1 MIGYNVF
8 KLRVTNSKDVILML
22 YINMSSLKPYFTCYM
37 FYSNLFIWLWAS
49 SNWLIETQKS
59 DLGGWD
65 YVQIDL
71 KANTSIVYNFVV
83 FSTKIS
89 DSILGKYNH
98 GTINTVVLVVPWY
111 NW

>member
-1 MIGYNVF
+1 
-8 KLRVTNSKDVILML
+8 ML
-22 YINMSSLKPYFTCYM
+22 YSK
-37 FYSNLFIWLWAS
+37 LFLWLWAS
-49 SNWLIETQKS
+49 SSWLIETQKS

-71 KANTSIVYNFVV
+71 KANTPRVYNFVV

-89 DSILGKYNH
+89 DSILEKYNH